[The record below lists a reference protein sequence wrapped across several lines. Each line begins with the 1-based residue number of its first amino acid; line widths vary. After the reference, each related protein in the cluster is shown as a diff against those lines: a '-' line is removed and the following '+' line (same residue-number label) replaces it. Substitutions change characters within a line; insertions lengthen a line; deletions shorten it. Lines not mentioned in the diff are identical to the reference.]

1 MSITSCILSY
11 EYFKL
16 LCYSGCFILGVF
28 IILEV
33 IRQKKEEQ
41 HKTKCL
47 EMIKPTWGKLA
58 NVQIMA

>member
-11 EYFKL
+11 EYFKP

-33 IRQKKEEQ
+33 IRQKKEL

-47 EMIKPTWGKLA
+47 EVIKPIWGKLA

>member
-16 LCYSGCFILGVF
+16 LCYSGCFILVVF

-33 IRQKKEEQ
+33 IRQKK
-41 HKTKCL
+41 KNNTKQ
-47 EMIKPTWGKLA
+47 
-58 NVQIMA
+58 NVLK